1 VLLEKFTPA
10 TRGAI
15 LLVSGIS
22 IFGFSDNLTMLVSDQ
37 VGVGQFHFSRSLM
50 AIFMVVGLGRVF
62 GLSVIPKYWKPILIR
77 TFFMVTSMLL
87 YFGVMP
93 MMPIAEAGAGLFTSP
108 IFVLIFSAI
117 FFKERIGWRRIAAV
131 VIGSC
136 GVLLVLQPG
145 ADGFSFY
152 QIMPMM
158 AGACYALGSIITY
171 RYLRE
176 ESSLAILM
184 SFIVSIGLCGFLI
197 TTLLTLFPVAADL
210 VEQAPFLF
218 KGWQSVDGL
227 FWLWMLIIAALAT
240 SALSLMTRAYQLTQ
254 TSYAAI
260 FEYAYLISVGLFSWL
275 FWGMVPNHLSAVGI
289 LLIVFSG
296 VIIVLAPQQTNKE
309 QLHLVIPP
317 DK

>member
-1 VLLEKFTPA
+1 MLLEKFTPA
-10 TRGAI
+10 TRGA
-15 LLVSGIS
+15 LLLITGIS

-37 VGVGQFHFSRSLM
+37 VSVGQFHFSRSLIAM
-50 AIFMVVGLGRVF
+50 FMVFGLGRAF
-62 GLSVIPKYWKPILIR
+62 GLSIIPTYWKPILIR

-108 IFVLIFSAI
+108 IFVLIFSTI
-117 FFKERIGWRRIAAV
+117 FFKERIGWRRIVAV
-131 VIGSC
+131 IIGSC

-145 ADGFSFY
+145 ANGFTVY

-176 ESSLAILM
+176 ESPLAILM

-197 TTLLTLFPVAADL
+197 TTLLTVFPIAPGL
-210 VEQAPFLF
+210 IKQAPFLF
-218 KGWQSVDGL
+218 KGWQSVDGS
-227 FWLWMLIIAALAT
+227 FWLWMFIIAALAT
-240 SALSLMTRAYQLTQ
+240 TALSLMTRAYQLTQ

-275 FWGMVPNHLSAVGI
+275 FWGIIPNYLSAVGI
-289 LLIVFSG
+289 FLIIFAG
-296 VIIVLAPQQTNKE
+296 VVIVLAPQKPIEEPLYTA
-309 QLHLVIPP
+309 V
-317 DK
+317 

>member
-15 LLVSGIS
+15 LLVCGIS
-22 IFGFSDNLTMLVSDQ
+22 IFGFSDNLTLLVSDQ
-37 VGVGQFHFSRSLM
+37 VSVGQFHFSRSFIAM
-50 AIFMVVGLGRVF
+50 FMVFGLGKVF
-62 GLSVIPKYWKPILIR
+62 GLSVMPKYWKPILIR

-108 IFVLIFSAI
+108 IFVLIFSTI
-117 FFKERIGWRRIAAV
+117 FFKEHIGWRKVFAV
-131 VIGSC
+131 IIGSC

-145 ADGFSFY
+145 ANGFTFY

-171 RYLRE
+171 HYLRE

-184 SFIVSIGLCGFLI
+184 SFIVSIGLCGFVI
-197 TTLLTLFPVAADL
+197 TTLLTYFPVAPDL
-210 VEQAPFLF
+210 VAQAPFLF
-218 KGWQSVDGL
+218 QGWQSVDGS
-227 FWLWMLIIAALAT
+227 FWLWMFIIAALAST
-240 SALSLMTRAYQLTQ
+240 ALSLMTRAYQLAQ

-275 FWGMVPNHLSAVGI
+275 FWGIIPNYLSAIGI
-289 LLIVFSG
+289 LLIIFAG
-296 VIIVLAPQQTNKE
+296 VMIVLAPQKPSAE
-309 QLHLVIPP
+309 QLV
-317 DK
+317 

>member
-1 VLLEKFTPA
+1 MLLEKFTPA

-22 IFGFSDNLTMLVSDQ
+22 IFGFSDNLTLLVSDQ
-37 VGVGQFHFSRSLM
+37 VSVGQFHFSRSLIAM
-50 AIFMVVGLGRVF
+50 FMVFGLGRVF

-108 IFVLIFSAI
+108 IFVLIFSTI

-131 VIGSC
+131 IIGSC

-145 ADGFSFY
+145 ADGFTFY

-171 RYLRE
+171 RYLRD
-176 ESSLAILM
+176 ESPLAILM

-197 TTLLTLFPVAADL
+197 TTLLTLFPVATDL

-218 KGWQSVDGL
+218 MGWQSVDGM
-227 FWLWMLIIAALAT
+227 FWLWMLIIAAL
-240 SALSLMTRAYQLTQ
+240 SSCALSLMTRAYQLTL
-254 TSYAAI
+254 TSYAAV

-275 FWGMVPNHLSAVGI
+275 FWGIVPNGMSSIGI
-289 LLIVFSG
+289 LLIIFAG
-296 VIIVLAPQQTNKE
+296 VIIVLAPQQPNEEKLYTA
-309 QLHLVIPP
+309 V
-317 DK
+317 

>member
-22 IFGFSDNLTMLVSDQ
+22 IFGFSDNLTLLVSNQ
-37 VGVGQFHFSRSLM
+37 VSVGQFHFSRSLIAM
-50 AIFMVVGLGRVF
+50 FMVFGLGKVF
-62 GLSVIPKYWKPILIR
+62 GLSVMPKYWKPILIR

-108 IFVLIFSAI
+108 IFVLIFSTI
-117 FFKERIGWRRIAAV
+117 FFKEHIGWRKVFAV
-131 VIGSC
+131 IIGSC

-145 ADGFSFY
+145 ANGFTFY

-184 SFIVSIGLCGFLI
+184 SFIVSIGLCGFVI
-197 TTLLTLFPVAADL
+197 TTLLTYFPVAPDL

-218 KGWQSVDGL
+218 QGWQSVDGS
-227 FWLWMLIIAALAT
+227 FWLWMFLIAALAST
-240 SALSLMTRAYQLTQ
+240 ALSLMTRAYQLAQ

-275 FWGMVPNHLSAVGI
+275 FWGIIPNYLSAIGI
-289 LLIVFSG
+289 LLIIFAG
-296 VIIVLAPQQTNKE
+296 VMIVLAPQKPSAE
-309 QLHLVIPP
+309 QLV
-317 DK
+317 

>member
-1 VLLEKFTPA
+1 
-10 TRGAI
+10 
-15 LLVSGIS
+15 
-22 IFGFSDNLTMLVSDQ
+22 MLVSDQ
-37 VGVGQFHFSRSLM
+37 VGVGQFHFSRSLIAM
-50 AIFMVVGLGRVF
+50 FMVFGLGRVF

-77 TFFMVTSMLL
+77 TFFMVASMLL

-117 FFKERIGWRRIAAV
+117 LFKERIGWRRIVAV
-131 VIGSC
+131 IMGSC

-171 RYLRE
+171 RHLRD

-197 TTLLTLFPVAADL
+197 TTLLTLFPVATDL

-218 KGWQSVDGL
+218 MGWQSVDGM
-227 FWLWMLIIAALAT
+227 FWLWMLIIAAL
-240 SALSLMTRAYQLTQ
+240 SSCALSLMTRAYQLTL
-254 TSYAAI
+254 TSYAAV

-275 FWGMVPNHLSAVGI
+275 FWGIVPNGMSSIGI
-289 LLIVFSG
+289 LLIIFAG
-296 VIIVLAPQQTNKE
+296 VIIVLAPQQPNEEKLYTA
-309 QLHLVIPP
+309 V
-317 DK
+317 

>member
-1 VLLEKFTPA
+1 MLFDKFAPA

-15 LLVSGIS
+15 LLVCGIS
-22 IFGFSDNLTMLVSDQ
+22 IFGFSDNLTLLVSDQ
-37 VGVGQFHFSRSLM
+37 VSVGQFHFSRSLIAM
-50 AIFMVVGLGRVF
+50 FMVFGLGKVF
-62 GLSVIPKYWKPILIR
+62 GLSVMPKYWKPILIR

-108 IFVLIFSAI
+108 IFVLIFSTI
-117 FFKERIGWRRIAAV
+117 FFKEHIGWRKVFAV
-131 VIGSC
+131 IIGSC

-145 ADGFSFY
+145 ANGFTFY

-171 RYLRE
+171 HYLRE

-184 SFIVSIGLCGFLI
+184 SFIVSIGLCGFVI
-197 TTLLTLFPVAADL
+197 TTLLTYFPVAPDL

-218 KGWQSVDGL
+218 QGWQSVDGS
-227 FWLWMLIIAALAT
+227 FWLWMFLIAALAST
-240 SALSLMTRAYQLTQ
+240 ALSLMTRAYQLAQ

-275 FWGMVPNHLSAVGI
+275 FWGIIPNYLSAIGI
-289 LLIVFSG
+289 LLIIFAG
-296 VIIVLAPQQTNKE
+296 VMIVLAPQKPSAE
-309 QLHLVIPP
+309 QLV
-317 DK
+317 

>member
-1 VLLEKFTPA
+1 MLLEKFTPA

-22 IFGFSDNLTMLVSDQ
+22 IFGFSDNLTLLVSNQ
-37 VGVGQFHFSRSLM
+37 VSVGQFHFSRSLIAM
-50 AIFMVVGLGRVF
+50 FMVFGLGKVF
-62 GLSVIPKYWKPILIR
+62 GLSVMPKYWKPILIR

-108 IFVLIFSAI
+108 IFVLLFSTI
-117 FFKERIGWRRIAAV
+117 FFKEHIGWRKVFAV
-131 VIGSC
+131 IIGSC

-145 ADGFSFY
+145 ANGLTFY
-152 QIMPMM
+152 QLMPMM

-171 RYLRE
+171 HYLRE

-184 SFIVSIGLCGFLI
+184 SFIVSIGLCGFVI
-197 TTLLTLFPVAADL
+197 TTLLTYFPVAPDL

-218 KGWQSVDGL
+218 QGWQSVDGS
-227 FWLWMLIIAALAT
+227 FWLWMFLIAALAST
-240 SALSLMTRAYQLTQ
+240 ALSLMTRAYQLAQ

-275 FWGMVPNHLSAVGI
+275 FWGIIPNYLSAIGI
-289 LLIVFSG
+289 LLIIFAG
-296 VIIVLAPQQTNKE
+296 VMIVLAPQKPSE
-309 QLHLVIPP
+309 DQLN
-317 DK
+317 

>member
-1 VLLEKFTPA
+1 MLLEKFTPA

-22 IFGFSDNLTMLVSDQ
+22 IFGFSDNLTLLVSDQ
-37 VGVGQFHFSRSLM
+37 VSVGQFHFSRSLIAM
-50 AIFMVVGLGRVF
+50 FMVFGLGRVF

-87 YFGVMP
+87 FFGVMP

-108 IFVLIFSAI
+108 IFVLIFSKI

-131 VIGSC
+131 IIGSC

-145 ADGFSFY
+145 ADGFTFY

-171 RYLRE
+171 RYLRD
-176 ESSLAILM
+176 ESPLAILM

-197 TTLLTLFPVAADL
+197 TTLLTLFPVATDL

-218 KGWQSVDGL
+218 MGWQSVDGM
-227 FWLWMLIIAALAT
+227 FWLWMLIIAAL
-240 SALSLMTRAYQLTQ
+240 SSCALSLMTRAYQLTL
-254 TSYAAI
+254 TSYAAV

-275 FWGMVPNHLSAVGI
+275 FWGIVPNGMSSIGI
-289 LLIVFSG
+289 LLIIFAG
-296 VIIVLAPQQTNKE
+296 VIIVLAPQQPNEEKLYTA
-309 QLHLVIPP
+309 V
-317 DK
+317 

>member
-1 VLLEKFTPA
+1 MLLEKFTPA
-10 TRGAI
+10 TRGA
-15 LLVSGIS
+15 LLLITGIS

-37 VGVGQFHFSRSLM
+37 VSVGQFHFSRSLIAM
-50 AIFMVVGLGRVF
+50 FMVFGLGKVF
-62 GLSVIPKYWKPILIR
+62 GLSVMPKYWKPILIR

-108 IFVLIFSAI
+108 IFVLIFSTI
-117 FFKERIGWRRIAAV
+117 FFKEHIGWRKVFAV
-131 VIGSC
+131 IIGSC

-145 ADGFSFY
+145 ANGFTFY

-171 RYLRE
+171 HYLRE

-184 SFIVSIGLCGFLI
+184 SFIVSIGLCGFVI
-197 TTLLTLFPVAADL
+197 TTLLTYFPVAPDL

-218 KGWQSVDGL
+218 QGWQSVDGS
-227 FWLWMLIIAALAT
+227 FWLWMFIIAALAST
-240 SALSLMTRAYQLTQ
+240 ALSLMTRAYQLAQ

-260 FEYAYLISVGLFSWL
+260 FEYAYLISVGMFSWL
-275 FWGMVPNHLSAVGI
+275 FWGIIPNYLSAIGI
-289 LLIVFSG
+289 LLIIFAG
-296 VIIVLAPQQTNKE
+296 VMIVLAPQKPSE
-309 QLHLVIPP
+309 DQLI
-317 DK
+317 

>member
-1 VLLEKFTPA
+1 MLLEKFTPA

-15 LLVSGIS
+15 LLVCGIS
-22 IFGFSDNLTMLVSDQ
+22 IFGFSDNLTLLVSDQ
-37 VGVGQFHFSRSLM
+37 VSVGQFHFSRSLIAM
-50 AIFMVVGLGRVF
+50 FMVFGLGKVF
-62 GLSVIPKYWKPILIR
+62 GLSVMPKYWKPILIR

-108 IFVLIFSAI
+108 IFVLIFSTI
-117 FFKERIGWRRIAAV
+117 FFKEHIGWRKVFAV
-131 VIGSC
+131 IIGSC

-145 ADGFSFY
+145 ANGFTFY

-171 RYLRE
+171 HYLRE

-184 SFIVSIGLCGFLI
+184 SFIVSIGLCGFVI
-197 TTLLTLFPVAADL
+197 TTLLTYFPVAPDL
-210 VEQAPFLF
+210 VAQAPFLF
-218 KGWQSVDGL
+218 QGWQSVDGS
-227 FWLWMLIIAALAT
+227 FWLWMFIIAALAST
-240 SALSLMTRAYQLTQ
+240 ALSLMTRAYQLAQ

-275 FWGMVPNHLSAVGI
+275 FWGIIPNYLSAIGI
-289 LLIVFSG
+289 LLIIFAG
-296 VIIVLAPQQTNKE
+296 VMIVLAPQKPSAE
-309 QLHLVIPP
+309 QLV
-317 DK
+317 

>member
-1 VLLEKFTPA
+1 MLENFTPA

-22 IFGFSDNLTMLVSDQ
+22 IFGFSDNLTLLVSNQ
-37 VGVGQFHFSRSLM
+37 VSVGQFHFSRSLIAM
-50 AIFMVVGLGRVF
+50 FMVFGLGKVF
-62 GLSVIPKYWKPILIR
+62 GLSVMPKYWKPILIR

-108 IFVLIFSAI
+108 IFVLIFSTI
-117 FFKERIGWRRIAAV
+117 FFKEHIGWRKVFAV
-131 VIGSC
+131 IIGSC

-145 ADGFSFY
+145 ANGFTFY

-171 RYLRE
+171 HYLRE

-184 SFIVSIGLCGFLI
+184 SFIVSIGLCGFVI
-197 TTLLTLFPVAADL
+197 TTLLTYFPVAPDL

-218 KGWQSVDGL
+218 QGWQSVDGS
-227 FWLWMLIIAALAT
+227 FWLWMFIIAALAST
-240 SALSLMTRAYQLTQ
+240 ALSLMTRAYQLAQ

-275 FWGMVPNHLSAVGI
+275 FWGIIPNYLSAIGI
-289 LLIVFSG
+289 LLIIFAG
-296 VIIVLAPQQTNKE
+296 VMIVLAPQKPSAE
-309 QLHLVIPP
+309 QLV
-317 DK
+317 